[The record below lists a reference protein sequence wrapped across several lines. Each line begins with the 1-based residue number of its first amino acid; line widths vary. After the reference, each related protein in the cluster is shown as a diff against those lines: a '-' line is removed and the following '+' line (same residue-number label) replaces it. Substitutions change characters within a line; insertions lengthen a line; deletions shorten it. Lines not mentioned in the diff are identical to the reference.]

1 MFDSEHHIS
10 RRGFLAGVGASAGII
25 ALNVD
30 TAIVVAAYGAVN
42 RSIAHTA
49 LAAAKVAGASY
60 ADVRVQLRQDRS
72 IATKERRVDEIEV
85 SASLGFNVR
94 VLAKGTWGFAAS
106 DLMTEQEAE
115 RVGKEAVAMAFA
127 SSPFKERAVELA
139 PEPVH
144 SGTWKTPVTTDPFA
158 VPTDDIVSKLL
169 QTNEHALAIDGIKYV
184 SSSIHFLK
192 ETKLFVNSEGAEIE
206 QEHHRLRPNLDV
218 TAFGDNGD
226 FRRRSANLQA
236 MGAGYE
242 WVEEIDWL
250 GRVDYAAE
258 EANAYLSATP
268 ASADTKD
275 IILAPDN
282 LWLTLHETVGHPTE
296 LDRAIGFEANFAG
309 TSFCTVDKLGKLQYG
324 ATEVNLVADRTVDMG
339 LATVGYDDEGVAAQ
353 EWHIVEDGRFVGY
366 QTTREQAGWI
376 GEDRSRGCSYT
387 QGWDRVPFQRIP
399 NIRLTPSKDSTTLDD
414 IVSDTKDGIL
424 VTGRNSWS
432 IDHQR

>member
-1 MFDSEHHIS
+1 M
-10 RRGFLAGVGASAGII
+10 SAKLLIF
-25 ALNVD
+25 NE
-30 TAIVVAAYGAVN
+30 
-42 RSIAHTA
+42 
-49 LAAAKVAGASY
+49 
-60 ADVRVQLRQDRS
+60 LRW
-72 IATKERRVDEIEV
+72 KM
-85 SASLGFNVR
+85 

-258 EANAYLSATP
+258 EANVCGRP
-268 ASADTKD
+268 TKCKQFFRQIWQCD
-275 IILAPDN
+275 QV
-282 LWLTLHETVGHPTE
+282 LTCVRP
-296 LDRAIGFEANFAG
+296 LD
-309 TSFCTVDKLGKLQYG
+309 
-324 ATEVNLVADRTVDMG
+324 
-339 LATVGYDDEGVAAQ
+339 AA
-353 EWHIVEDGRFVGY
+353 
-366 QTTREQAGWI
+366 
-376 GEDRSRGCSYT
+376 
-387 QGWDRVPFQRIP
+387 
-399 NIRLTPSKDSTTLDD
+399 
-414 IVSDTKDGIL
+414 
-424 VTGRNSWS
+424 
-432 IDHQR
+432 